1 MVARPFATTPFIAI
15 GQYNPDLESRRLS
28 SLQVVKH
35 RQMQNVSENNIY
47 TPLTPNLAATV
58 QDPVHIIQENVNAKW
73 VSGGIPT
80 RQAVKDFDYA
90 NRTNDNS
97 TIKKLLMA
105 KKQYLNY

>member
-1 MVARPFATTPFIAI
+1 
-15 GQYNPDLESRRLS
+15 
-28 SLQVVKH
+28 
-35 RQMQNVSENNIY
+35 MQNVNENNIY
-47 TPLTPNLAATV
+47 TLWHQILQHV